1 MSARYKKKK
10 RIEFKF
16 STVIIVSL
24 VLMTTALIYVWS
36 HLNSTKLNYLIA
48 EEISIR
54 DNLIEENKRLKVEYA
69 TLRSPQRIEA
79 IARDKLGMHYP
90 EREQVIF
97 IK

>member
-1 MSARYKKKK
+1 
-10 RIEFKF
+10 
-16 STVIIVSL
+16 VIIVSL

>member
-1 MSARYKKKK
+1 VSARYKKKK